1 MKLSRTAPGTGD
13 TPLSASTCVDVPWG
27 SRGANPEPEWY
38 CNLGKYMKLRK
49 NDTAQEWIV
58 NLEKKLADI
67 RNYLNEKESK

>member
-1 MKLSRTAPGTGD
+1 
-13 TPLSASTCVDVPWG
+13 
-27 SRGANPEPEWY
+27 
-38 CNLGKYMKLRK
+38 MKLRK